1 MTNKINTQLPSF
13 EINENYV
20 EEVDKL
26 KDFMDT
32 PTDDQKRKVTQISS
46 NIFEQLTGSQ
56 IGPGRLIYNFILFVT
71 YNISVVHF
79 SLYSITRRFYLLPSV
94 MLLLFHMALSYL
106 FQRKIDS
113 LITKIKSNS
122 FCQYLEENFGKV
134 SAILYEIIAV
144 IWIGT
149 FFLIVFII
157 KNDLIHSYY
166 DIPVYLDVVLAFAFF
181 VVIVLI
187 NLIDSKIL
195 MEINILLTFFLIIGS
210 FVTLSIDVID
220 VINEGNYDIS
230 TEYIFWNS
238 KIKAKEIFQFSN
250 VLSSSFNMFIIFFFI
265 NHKLKH
271 SNYSLGKHN
280 TLFTIGYIV
289 EMIFYFLFIAAGFV
303 SPNKKANVS
312 NFYLLNMWI
321 ERTPNISE
329 LISIIFFI
337 VDQILHTNFYFF
349 VLQNVIFRPAITR
362 FFTKWNFF
370 LLFALTLLI
379 SILLGFIVKYP
390 YDVIEFTNATLGY
403 FVNYAF
409 PCLLLLRNKYTAFS
423 IILILFVISIGIV
436 NLSSFYELVLKSLFN
451 DK

>member
-1 MTNKINTQLPSF
+1 MTNKINTQLPVF

-32 PTDDQKRKVTQISS
+32 PSDEQTQKVSLISS
-46 NIFEQLTGSQ
+46 NLFEQLTGSQ

-79 SLYSITRRFYLLPSV
+79 CLYSITRRFYLLPSV

-149 FFLIVFII
+149 FFLIAFII
-157 KNDLIHSYY
+157 TKDLIHSYY
-166 DIPVYLDVVLAFAFF
+166 DISIYLDVVFAFAFF

-210 FVTLSIDVID
+210 FVTLSIDVLRE
-220 VINEGNYDIS
+220 NEYDIS
-230 TEYIFWNS
+230 IEYIFWNS
-238 KIKAKEIFQFSN
+238 RIKAKDIFQFSN
-250 VLSSSFNMFIIFFFI
+250 VLSSSFNMFIILFFI

-280 TLFTIGYIV
+280 TLYTIGYIV
-289 EMIFYFLFIAAGFV
+289 EIIFYCLFIAAGFI
-303 SPNKKANVS
+303 SPNKNAKVS

-321 ERTPNISE
+321 ERKPNTSE

-362 FFTKWNFF
+362 FLTKWNFF
-370 LLFALTLLI
+370 LLFAITLLI

-390 YDVIEFTNATLGY
+390 YDVIQFTNSTLGY

-409 PCLLLLRNKYTAFS
+409 PCLLLLRNKFTAFS

-436 NLSSFYELVLKSLFN
+436 NLSSFYELVLKFLFN

>member
-1 MTNKINTQLPSF
+1 MTNKINTQLPVF

-32 PTDDQKRKVTQISS
+32 PSDEQTQKVSLISS
-46 NIFEQLTGSQ
+46 NLFEQLTGSQ

-79 SLYSITRRFYLLPSV
+79 CLYSITRRFYLLPSV

-149 FFLIVFII
+149 FFLIAFII
-157 KNDLIHSYY
+157 TKDLIHSYY
-166 DIPVYLDVVLAFAFF
+166 DISIYLDVVFAFAFF

-210 FVTLSIDVID
+210 FVTLSIDVLRE
-220 VINEGNYDIS
+220 NEYDIS
-230 TEYIFWNS
+230 IEYIFWNS
-238 KIKAKEIFQFSN
+238 RIKAKDIFQFSN
-250 VLSSSFNMFIIFFFI
+250 VLSSSFNMFIILFFI

-280 TLFTIGYIV
+280 TLYTIGYIV
-289 EMIFYFLFIAAGFV
+289 EIIFYCLFIAAGFI
-303 SPNKKANVS
+303 SPNKNAKVS

-321 ERTPNISE
+321 ERKPNTSE

-362 FFTKWNFF
+362 FLTKWNFF
-370 LLFALTLLI
+370 LLFAITLLI

-390 YDVIEFTNATLGY
+390 YDVIQFTNSTLGY
-403 FVNYAF
+403 FVNFAF
-409 PCLLLLRNKYTAFS
+409 PCLLLLRNKFTAFS

-436 NLSSFYELVLKSLFN
+436 NLSSFYELVLKFLFN

>member
-1 MTNKINTQLPSF
+1 MTNKINTQLPVF

-32 PTDDQKRKVTQISS
+32 PSDEQTRKVTLISS
-46 NIFEQLTGSQ
+46 NLFEQLTGSQ

-79 SLYSITRRFYLLPSV
+79 CLYSITRRFYLLPSV

-149 FFLIVFII
+149 FFLIAFII
-157 KNDLIHSYY
+157 TKDLIHLYY
-166 DIPVYLDVVLAFAFF
+166 DISIYLDVVFAFAFF

-195 MEINILLTFFLIIGS
+195 MEINIVLTFFLIIGS
-210 FVTLSIDVID
+210 FVTLSIDVLRE
-220 VINEGNYDIS
+220 NEYDIS
-230 TEYIFWNS
+230 IEYIFWNS
-238 KIKAKEIFQFSN
+238 RIKAKDIFQFSN
-250 VLSSSFNMFIIFFFI
+250 VLSSSFNMFIILFFI

-280 TLFTIGYIV
+280 TLYTIGYIV
-289 EMIFYFLFIAAGFV
+289 EIIFYCLFIAAGFI
-303 SPNKKANVS
+303 SPNKNAKVS

-321 ERTPNISE
+321 ERKPNTSE

-362 FFTKWNFF
+362 FLTKWNFF
-370 LLFALTLLI
+370 LLFAITLLI

-390 YDVIEFTNATLGY
+390 YDVIQFTNSTLGY

-409 PCLLLLRNKYTAFS
+409 PCLLLLRNKFTAFS

-436 NLSSFYELVLKSLFN
+436 NLSSFYELVLKFLFN

>member
-1 MTNKINTQLPSF
+1 MTNKINTQLPVF

-32 PTDDQKRKVTQISS
+32 PSDEQTRKVTLISS
-46 NIFEQLTGSQ
+46 NLFEQLTGSQ

-79 SLYSITRRFYLLPSV
+79 CLYSITRRFYLLPSV

-149 FFLIVFII
+149 FFLIAFII
-157 KNDLIHSYY
+157 TKDLIHSYY
-166 DIPVYLDVVLAFAFF
+166 DISIYLDVVFAFAFF

-195 MEINILLTFFLIIGS
+195 MEINIVLTFFLIIGS
-210 FVTLSIDVID
+210 FVTLSIDVLRE
-220 VINEGNYDIS
+220 NEYDIS
-230 TEYIFWNS
+230 IEYIFWNS
-238 KIKAKEIFQFSN
+238 RIKAKDIFQFSN
-250 VLSSSFNMFIIFFFI
+250 VLSSSFNMFIILFFI

-280 TLFTIGYIV
+280 TLYTIGYIV
-289 EMIFYFLFIAAGFV
+289 EIIFYCLFIAAGFI
-303 SPNKKANVS
+303 SPNKNAKVS

-321 ERTPNISE
+321 ERKPNTSE

-362 FFTKWNFF
+362 FLTKWNFF
-370 LLFALTLLI
+370 LLFAITLLI

-390 YDVIEFTNATLGY
+390 YDVIQFTNSTLGY

-409 PCLLLLRNKYTAFS
+409 PCLLLLRNKFTAFS

-436 NLSSFYELVLKSLFN
+436 NLSSFYELVLKFLFN

>member
-1 MTNKINTQLPSF
+1 MTNKINTQLPVF

-32 PTDDQKRKVTQISS
+32 PSDEQTRKVTLISS
-46 NIFEQLTGSQ
+46 NLFEQLTGSQ

-79 SLYSITRRFYLLPSV
+79 CLYSITRRFYLLPSV

-149 FFLIVFII
+149 FFLIAFII
-157 KNDLIHSYY
+157 TKDLIHSYY
-166 DIPVYLDVVLAFAFF
+166 DISIYLDVVFAFAFF

-210 FVTLSIDVID
+210 FVTLSIDVLRE
-220 VINEGNYDIS
+220 NEYDIS
-230 TEYIFWNS
+230 IEYIFWNS
-238 KIKAKEIFQFSN
+238 RIKAKDIFQFSN
-250 VLSSSFNMFIIFFFI
+250 VLSSSFNMFIILFFI

-280 TLFTIGYIV
+280 TLYTIGYIV
-289 EMIFYFLFIAAGFV
+289 EIIFYCLFIAAGFI
-303 SPNKKANVS
+303 SPNKNAKVS

-321 ERTPNISE
+321 ERKPNTSE

-362 FFTKWNFF
+362 FLTKWNFF
-370 LLFALTLLI
+370 LLFAITLLI

-390 YDVIEFTNATLGY
+390 YDVIQFTNSTLGY

-409 PCLLLLRNKYTAFS
+409 PCLLLLRNKFTAFS

-436 NLSSFYELVLKSLFN
+436 NLSSFYELVLKFLFN

>member
-1 MTNKINTQLPSF
+1 MTNKINTQLPVF

-32 PTDDQKRKVTQISS
+32 PSDEQTRKVTLISS
-46 NIFEQLTGSQ
+46 NLFEQLTGSQ

-79 SLYSITRRFYLLPSV
+79 CLYSITRRFYLLPSV

-149 FFLIVFII
+149 FFLIAFII
-157 KNDLIHSYY
+157 TKDLIHSYY
-166 DIPVYLDVVLAFAFF
+166 DISIYLDVVFAFAFF

-210 FVTLSIDVID
+210 FVTLSIDVLRE
-220 VINEGNYDIS
+220 NEYDIS
-230 TEYIFWNS
+230 IEYIFWNS
-238 KIKAKEIFQFSN
+238 RIKAKDIFQFSN
-250 VLSSSFNMFIIFFFI
+250 VLSSSFNMFIILFFI

-280 TLFTIGYIV
+280 TLYTIGYIV
-289 EMIFYFLFIAAGFV
+289 EIIFYCLFIAAGFI
-303 SPNKKANVS
+303 SPDKNAKVS

-321 ERTPNISE
+321 ERKPNTSE

-362 FFTKWNFF
+362 FLTKWNFF
-370 LLFALTLLI
+370 LLFAITLLI

-390 YDVIEFTNATLGY
+390 YDVIQFTNSTLGY

-409 PCLLLLRNKYTAFS
+409 PCLLLLRNKFTAFS

-436 NLSSFYELVLKSLFN
+436 NLSSFYELVLKFLFN